1 MLYQPPPLEAYS
13 PLHISI
19 DGTNLNAVEHFTY
32 LGSVISSDAIV
43 SKDLDNCL
51 FKVSSSLED
60 CQREYGRATRSTSP
74 QRSKFTGPSS
84 FPPPCTVQRP
94 GYSIENRSGY
104 LSGFTNAACAPSL
117 ASNGKTTC
125 RTKKCSTEACLPSI
139 ESILLQL
146 QCAGPATSQGWKTN
160 ACL

>member
-74 QRSKFTGPSS
+74 QRSKFTGPSL

-94 GYSIENRSGY
+94 GYSIGNRSGY
-104 LSGFTNAACAPSL
+104 WSVSPTLLALHPWHQMARLRVKRRSPKESQPAQHKSPSCFRFSCTGL
-117 ASNGKTTC
+117 AMS
-125 RTKKCSTEACLPSI
+125 
-139 ESILLQL
+139 
-146 QCAGPATSQGWKTN
+146 
-160 ACL
+160 